1 MTYKSF
7 TLVTRHSNI
16 CQPYSSI
23 VYIQTLELI
32 HDSSKR
38 WHSTWQ
44 WSEESENYLAYRKVL
59 WLTHIT
65 SYTHNFYDLSV
76 SFLLLTKQSQRV
88 TIIFIKSVHT
98 HTHTHTSKWLSLTF
112 HEISYLGLFIKSVDT
127 FQIWLKLHKT
137 TDTLHKEL
145 SMFVITKTQSRC
157 LQMLNTQ

>member
-7 TLVTRHSNI
+7 TLVTRHSSI

-98 HTHTHTSKWLSLTF
+98 HTHFKVTLTNV
-112 HEISYLGLFIKSVDT
+112 SWNFIFGSFYKICRHIPNLVKTAQNNRDFTQRTKYVCDHQDSV
-127 FQIWLKLHKT
+127 
-137 TDTLHKEL
+137 
-145 SMFVITKTQSRC
+145 
-157 LQMLNTQ
+157 